1 MDLLLLLQK
10 SKALCAVHSDNNA
23 VSLFWGQG
31 NSGEPYI
38 LFGGRV
44 EGNKSMNSSRS
55 PRHLCIL
62 MLLILA
68 IKSSFFFRFQEKP

>member
-1 MDLLLLLQK
+1 MDLFLLLLK
-10 SKALCAVHSDNNA
+10 SKALCAVHSDNNV
-23 VSLFWGQG
+23 VSFFWGQG

-38 LFGGRV
+38 LFGGPV
-44 EGNKSMNSSRS
+44 EGNKSMNSSSS

-68 IKSSFFFRFQEKP
+68 RKNSLFFRFQGKP